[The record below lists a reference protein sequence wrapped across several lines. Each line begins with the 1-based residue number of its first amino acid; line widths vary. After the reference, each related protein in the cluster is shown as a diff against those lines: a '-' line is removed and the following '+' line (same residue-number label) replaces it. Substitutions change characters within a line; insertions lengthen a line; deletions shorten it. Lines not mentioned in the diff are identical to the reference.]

1 MGVLDAFNRRRQI
14 ASYQKAEDEGRV
26 GGWIVWKIITAILT
40 LPARIIWRWTDKR
53 TQGTLAHL
61 IQFLFFTALAYL
73 LPILIVVSLFK

>member
-1 MGVLDAFNRRRQI
+1 MGVFDELNRRRQI
-14 ASYQKAEDEGRV
+14 ESYQKAEEEERAGV
-26 GGWIVWKIITAILT
+26 WIAWKIATEILT

-53 TQGTLAHL
+53 TQGALAHL